1 MAIVRLSLLY
11 VLIWLGVV
19 DAYRNAVNPRPTT
32 TTSEVIK
39 PWRRTIYSTQVE
51 VVTPTVI
58 AGVTFSAK
66 PAVTPDPLQ
75 PWVSLD
81 KLGNPKTVKPEIKKG
96 RTVRGTPDYST
107 YFQTLHVTTLTGD
120 EIGAHNMDKD
130 DILVEDVFED
140 EDKTYVSL
148 NPIIRCT
155 PQRYR
160 NKGLA
165 KDISSEPFCTPF
177 ENVEWKID
185 HTYFV
190 TWYTKFFEDP
200 ETDKIAEKV
209 RLHAFYVK
217 EKAHEK
223 GFKKRNLHGAFFSTE
238 WVKNVD
244 GLYPMEPTEEWLQD
258 KYERRI
264 LIAIQPD
271 YIEDEAFD
279 PWANGILLH
288 VIMGSRVF
296 KNTKEQLALQDAGI
310 SDDTWYYVAL
320 TMPTMV
326 VVACVAMY
334 FFLHLNK
341 THRDIHDVRQF
352 AVNQRRRVLG
362 TFKTFNKYK
371 KLKNRP
377 YSELPTHS
385 KKSSKQ
391 I

>member
-1 MAIVRLSLLY
+1 MTVFRLSVIC
-11 VLIWLGVV
+11 VLVWLGVV
-19 DAYRNAVNPRPTT
+19 DAYRNAVKPRPTT
-32 TTSEVIK
+32 TTSEEIK
-39 PWRRTIYSTQVE
+39 PWLRTIYSTQVE

-66 PAVTPDPLQ
+66 PPMTSDALH
-75 PWVSLD
+75 PWISLD
-81 KLGNPKTVKPEIKKG
+81 KLGSPKTKNPEIKKG
-96 RTVRGTPDYST
+96 RTVNGQPDYST
-107 YFQTLHVTTLTGD
+107 YFQTVHTTMLSGA
-120 EIGAHNMDKD
+120 EVGAHNMDSN
-130 DILVEDVFED
+130 DIYNQEIFED

-155 PQRYR
+155 PDRYR

-165 KDISSEPFCTPF
+165 KDVSSEPFCTPF

-190 TWYTKFFEDP
+190 TWFTKFFEDP
-200 ETDKIAEKV
+200 ATDKIAEKV

-217 EKAHEK
+217 EKSHEK
-223 GFKKRNLHGAFFSTE
+223 GFGKRSLKGAFFSTE

-244 GLYPMEPTEEWLQD
+244 GLYAMEPTEEWLQD
-258 KYERRI
+258 KYEKRI
-264 LIAIQPD
+264 LLAIQPD
-271 YIEDEAFD
+271 YITDEEFD
-279 PWANGILLH
+279 PWAHGLLLH

-296 KNTKEQLALQDAGI
+296 KNTKEQLALQDAGL

-341 THRDIHDVRQF
+341 NHRDIRDVRQF
-352 AVNQRRRVLG
+352 AVNQKHRVLG
-362 TFKTFNKYK
+362 SFKSYNKYK

-385 KKSSKQ
+385 KKTSKQ

>member
-1 MAIVRLSLLY
+1 MAVLRLSVICL
-11 VLIWLGVV
+11 LIWLGVV
-19 DAYRNAVNPRPTT
+19 DAYRKAVNPRPTT
-32 TTSEVIK
+32 STSEEIK
-39 PWRRTIYSTQVE
+39 PWRRTIYSSQVE

-66 PAVTPDPLQ
+66 PAVTSDPLQ

-81 KLGNPKTVKPEIKKG
+81 KLGSPKTKKPEIKKG
-96 RTVRGTPDYST
+96 RTVNGYPDYKT
-107 YFQTLHVTTLTGD
+107 FFQTAHTTTLSGA
-120 EIGAHNMDKD
+120 ELGAHNMDDKE
-130 DILVEDVFED
+130 IFEEEYFDD

-148 NPIIRCT
+148 NPVIRCT
-155 PQRYR
+155 PDRYR

-165 KDISSEPFCTPF
+165 KDVSSAPFCTPF

-190 TWYTKFFEDP
+190 TWFTKFFEDP
-200 ETDKIAEKV
+200 ATDKIAEKV

-223 GFKKRNLHGAFFSTE
+223 GFGKRSLRGSFFSSE

-244 GLYPMEPTEEWLQD
+244 GLYPVEPTEEWLQD
-258 KYERRI
+258 KYEKRI
-264 LIAIQPD
+264 LLAIQPD
-271 YIEDEAFD
+271 YISDDEFD
-279 PWANGILLH
+279 PWSHGLLLN

-296 KNTKEQLALQDAGI
+296 KNTKEQLALQDAGL

-334 FFLHLNK
+334 FFLQLNK
-341 THRDIHDVRQF
+341 NHRDLRDVRQM
-352 AVNQRRRVLG
+352 AVNQRHRVLG
-362 TFKTFNKYK
+362 KFKTFNKYK
-371 KLKNRP
+371 KFKNHT

-385 KKSSKQ
+385 KKTSKQ